1 MPNWNE
7 ILNEIKA
14 APNSFDQVR
23 RKYIAEVSHHTERN
37 SIIYYS
43 GWLNHQDTA
52 TAISDEDTEG
62 FMNAI
67 HELDRTKGLNLVL
80 HTEGGDYHA
89 TMNLIRYLREMFDDN
104 IVTFVPQIAM
114 SGGTILAC
122 AGQRIVMGK
131 HSNLGPI
138 DPHKGG
144 ASAANVKEEFD
155 KIVAGTW
162 PEPIMG
168 ALLSKYPASFI
179 NEMEKLLVL
188 SKQEFTTLL
197 REGMFKS
204 DIANAE
210 EKIENIVRSLSD
222 PQITKAHSR
231 HLSKENCRNFGLEIE
246 NLEDDRLLQDIVLSI
261 HHACM
266 LTFSGAGRVLKIIE
280 NQEGKAFIKISHVAV
295 QQMPIMEQFIHAEVE
310 ES

>member
-7 ILNEIKA
+7 VLNEIKA
-14 APNSFDQVR
+14 APNPFDQVR
-23 RKYIAEVSHHTERN
+23 RKYIAELTKHTGRN

-43 GWLNHQDTA
+43 GWLNHQDPT

-67 HELDRTKGLNLVL
+67 HELDRSKGLNLVL

-89 TMNLIRYLREMFDDN
+89 TMNLIRYLREMFGSD

-114 SGGTILAC
+114 SGGTIIAC
-122 AGQRIVMGK
+122 AGQKIVMGK

-138 DPHKGG
+138 DPHRGG

-155 KIVAGTW
+155 NIVAGTW
-162 PEPIMG
+162 PEPIMT
-168 ALLSKYPASFI
+168 ALLSKYPPSFI
-179 NEMEKLLVL
+179 NEMEKLLTL
-188 SKQEFTTLL
+188 SKQEFTVLL
-197 REGMFKS
+197 REGMFKD
-204 DIANAE
+204 DIRKVE
-210 EKIENIVRSLSD
+210 ETIENIVRSLSD

-231 HLSKENCRNFGLEIE
+231 PLSKENCKSFGLKIE
-246 NLEDDRLLQDIVLSI
+246 NLEDDPRLQDIVLSI

-280 NQEGKAFIKISHVAV
+280 NQEGKAFIKISHLAL
-295 QQMPIMEQFIHAEVE
+295 QQMPLIEPVIHTEAE